1 MTIKE
6 RKQKLEE
13 AERLM
18 RALGDILRE
27 LEDNKPEKYDWNDLD
42 YPLQYMQDDICS
54 VRYKIFPSRDY
65 SMLDYIHSAQRHLSE
80 FETKRDLFNSTKI
93 PED

>member
-6 RKQKLEE
+6 RKEKLEE
-13 AERLM
+13 MERLLC
-18 RALGDILRE
+18 ALGDILRE
-27 LEDNKPEKYDWNDLD
+27 LEENKPEKNGWNDLD
-42 YPLQYMQDDICS
+42 HPLRSVHDDICT
-54 VRYKIFPSRDY
+54 VRYKIFPSHDY

-80 FETKRDLFNSTKI
+80 FEAKRNLFNSMKI

>member
-13 AERLM
+13 AERLL
-18 RALGDILRE
+18 RALGDILHE

-54 VRYKIFPSRDY
+54 VRYKIFPSHDY
-65 SMLDYIHSAQRHLSE
+65 SMLDYIHFAQKHLSE